1 MKKIRTLWEISIRE
15 YSIEMVAAV
24 LTLLAGLTVYVFS
37 ALRFPNDDQF
47 ILFRYIDLIAGG
59 QGFVYNLGDK
69 VLGSTTPLFT
79 LVASFFK
86 TLLPMVSTPDLVAGL
101 NIAFLS
107 ASAVFF
113 SLIAK
118 RFLSKPFH
126 ILAVA
131 VFALNLARTIPEG
144 METPL
149 FLLATFAFLHFLI
162 SGRNILAAIALAL
175 SILTRPDAGLIA
187 VIAFVYW
194 IIQFGWLR
202 TVRYTIISVAVALPW
217 FIFATLYFGS
227 FVPQSLATK
236 LHSSD
241 IYSIPDFQA
250 VKVQAAHISR
260 IWWGRVLDFTQIPLQ
275 IVFNFLPVVLVSLV
289 GARSLARKHPALFVL
304 IVTPFV
310 YFVSFAIS
318 NPVVFPWYLS
328 EMEPFW
334 ILLFVAGVERL
345 LQGQSSKILVA
356 IIATLLLVGPLT
368 GFLSLATSS
377 DAGSKGG
384 FFEAGNYLKARLEPG
399 DRIGLTDIG
408 IVGYVT
414 GAPIIDFI
422 GLVSPDSVAHYPV
435 DEKCVLPGVIH
446 TLPLSLLQ
454 ATFPE
459 WVVITEHQITPCV
472 IHSAWFL
479 ESYELVHE
487 TGQGSQRIY
496 RAVKP

>member
-1 MKKIRTLWEISIRE
+1 MKD
-15 YSIEMVAAV
+15 VAFLKMWMSRHV
-24 LTLLAGLTVYVFS
+24 LEVFSAGITAIASLGVFVFS

-47 ILFRYIDLIAGG
+47 ILFRYIDFIASG
-59 QGFVYNLGDK
+59 QGFVYTLGEK

-79 LVASFFK
+79 LIAAFLKAIV
-86 TLLPMVSTPDLVAGL
+86 PGIPTPDVVAYL
-101 NIAFLS
+101 NIVLLS

-113 SLIAK
+113 SLVARK
-118 RFLSKPFH
+118 FLSKPFH
-126 ILAVA
+126 ILAVVA
-131 VFALNLARTIPEG
+131 FALNLSRTIPEG

-149 FLLATFAFLHFLI
+149 FLLTTFAFLHFII
-162 SGRNILAAIALAL
+162 SGRNALAAVALAL

-187 VIAFVYW
+187 VIAFGYW
-194 IIQFGWLR
+194 IVQCGWLK
-202 TVRYTIISVAVALPW
+202 TIRYTAISIAVALPW
-217 FIFATLYFGS
+217 FVFATIYFGS
-227 FVPQSLATK
+227 IVPQSLATK

-260 IWWGRVLDFTQIPLQ
+260 IWWGKALDFTQIPLQ
-275 IVFNFLPVVLVSLV
+275 ILFNFLPVVLVSV
-289 GARSLARKHPALFVL
+289 AGARTLLRKHPAFWVL
-304 IVTPFV
+304 VLTPFV
-310 YFVSFAIS
+310 YFVSFAVS

-334 ILLFVAGVERL
+334 ILLFVAGVEKL
-345 LQGQSSKILVA
+345 LRSHQSNMLVSIVA
-356 IIATLLLVGPLT
+356 MLLLIGPVA

-377 DAGSKGG
+377 DTGSKGG
-384 FFEAGNYLKARLEPG
+384 FFEAGNYIKLHMELG
-399 DRIGLTDIG
+399 DSIGLTDIG

-435 DEKCVLPGVIH
+435 EKACVLPGVIH

-454 ATFPE
+454 ASYPD
-459 WVVITEHQITPCV
+459 WVVITENQITPCV

-479 ESYELVHE
+479 ESYELVYE
-487 TGQGSQRIY
+487 VAQGEQRVY
-496 RAVKP
+496 KAVRP